1 MNHLSATPLLSDVLE
16 QDDRIDQC
24 ISHIDTV
31 KRRTQET
38 YPDNYKFTIG
48 NRFYEDLLHNHSATC
63 SIHINKRRY
72 FTLTFGDSPYTLQCS
87 CDNALI
93 ASIMEIPCKQFHK
106 SMLILYGTNIRQF
119 LERNPNYIDELLS
132 VRDIPLQIYTACR
145 VIYKLAEFTKWVKKN
160 ADITQIASVL
170 RSMMGRMGIQYTE
183 TGIIGAAERLVS
195 IADISYNKLWRISFD
210 NQLHRTA
217 I

>member
-1 MNHLSATPLLSDVLE
+1 
-16 QDDRIDQC
+16 
-24 ISHIDTV
+24 
-31 KRRTQET
+31 
-38 YPDNYKFTIG
+38 
-48 NRFYEDLLHNHSATC
+48 
-63 SIHINKRRY
+63 
-72 FTLTFGDSPYTLQCS
+72 
-87 CDNALI
+87 
-93 ASIMEIPCKQFHK
+93 MEIPCKQFHK

-119 LERNPNYIDELLS
+119 LERNPDYIDELLS